1 MRFRIQ
7 WYVHYIVHIVFAY
20 IVIGKRIKIA
30 GKTPNP
36 GKVGQT
42 NKEGLFHERAIVVRV
57 IILERQSGD
66 KNSVSM

>member
-1 MRFRIQ
+1 M
-7 WYVHYIVHIVFAY
+7 
-20 IVIGKRIKIA
+20 IGKRIQIA

-57 IILERQSGD
+57 ILLERQSGD
-66 KNSVSM
+66 KNSVSMQILSV

>member
-1 MRFRIQ
+1 MPTNFFFIL
-7 WYVHYIVHIVFAY
+7 ILFNIVFVY
-20 IVIGKRIKIA
+20 FIILYKIA

-57 IILERQSGD
+57 ILLERQSGD

>member
-1 MRFRIQ
+1 M
-7 WYVHYIVHIVFAY
+7 YIILY
-20 IVIGKRIKIA
+20 ILYLYILYYIMIGKRIKIA

-57 IILERQSGD
+57 ILLERQSGD